1 MTSDADNPIQAQLRR
16 RQAARTR
23 ERPAADSLEPPGP
36 LWRQVRACAPPA
48 YATTPAPTLEQARAH
63 IRAEIDAYLALESPP
78 HMLLVRAVPGVGKT
92 HAGVETAEACADRGW
107 RVAYAGPRHDFFAD
121 VTTIARHP
129 KRWYEWQP
137 RTEGD
142 EDKGVRR
149 TCDWVPEISGWL
161 NKGYQGIDFCARV
174 CGWDYV
180 NNRCLWHRQK
190 NREEPIIFIQHQHV
204 ASGHPLEFRVLIG
217 DENPMQAFLWQWDI
231 PAKQVVPHG
240 MDYAEPLTEILLK
253 LSGLCSGGEL
263 TSGLALMDAL
273 GGAQLVLEA
282 CELYQLPASAL
293 AFADIH
299 SVGEAERADYFH
311 LPQLVPLLTREARAA
326 IEDRLYPPRVIAGK
340 GDLSLLLRRWPDTK
354 LPQHVIWLDATGN
367 QHIYE
372 ELFGR
377 PVKVVDAAPA
387 LQGHITVVTD
397 RANGKG
403 DFKADQAAQ
412 VIRKVAADRGYQRPA
427 VVTFE
432 SAEAALAGEWDS
444 AHFYGARGTNRLEA
458 ADALFVVGAPMPN
471 HEVLLS
477 MAAQIYF
484 KRMVAFGR
492 SWDVRYVPYRYVA
505 PDGRGREYPAGGFW
519 RDADLEALL
528 WQYREAEL
536 IQAVHRARPVLRPV
550 PIYLLSNVPIP
561 ELPVTRL
568 ATMAELLGTIKP
580 VEIRSM
586 YDWQRL
592 QEFVAGRESVTAAEI
607 AAALQVSENTA
618 IKYRDLLAKQP
629 GWELVARKTN
639 TGAGRSTKAAT
650 RRGISLSSK
659 PRVF

>member
-1 MTSDADNPIQAQLRR
+1 MSSEDNPIRAQLRR
-16 RQAARTR
+16 RQAAQAHG
-23 ERPAADSLEPPGP
+23 PAAADSPEPPLGP
-36 LWRQVRACAPPA
+36 LWRQVRTCAPPV
-48 YATTPAPTLEQARAH
+48 YATTPAPTLDQARAH
-63 IRAEIDAYLALESPP
+63 IRVEINAYLALESPA
-78 HMLLVRAVPGVGKT
+78 HLLLIRAVPGVGKT
-92 HAGVETAEACADRGW
+92 HAGVETAETCADRGW

-121 VTTIARHP
+121 VTAIARQP

-253 LSGLCSGGEL
+253 LSGLCSGGEPI
-263 TSGLALMDAL
+263 SGLALMDAL

-311 LPQLVPLLTREARAA
+311 LPQLVPLLAREARAA
-326 IEDRLYPPRVIAGK
+326 IEDRLYPPRIIAGK

-354 LPQHVIWLDATGN
+354 LPRHVIWLDATGN

-387 LQGHITVVTD
+387 LQGHITVITD

-412 VIRKVAADRGYQRPA
+412 VIRKVAADQGYQRPA

-432 SAEAALAGEWDS
+432 SAEAALAGEWAS
-444 AHFYGARGTNRLEA
+444 AHFYGARGTNRLET

-471 HEVLLS
+471 QLVLQRLAS
-477 MAAQIYF
+477 QIYSQ
-484 KRMVAFGR
+484 RMIAFAAPWTTEPVA
-492 SWDVRYVPYRYVA
+492 YRYTD
-505 PDGRGREYPAGGFW
+505 PIDGQGREYPTGGYW
-519 RDADLEALL
+519 RDADLQALV

-536 IQAVHRARPVLRPV
+536 IQAVHRARPVLRAV

-561 ELPVTRL
+561 ELPVNRL
-568 ATMAELLGTIKP
+568 ATMAELLGTP
-580 VEIRSM
+580 ARVDSFEWRRFLA
-586 YDWQRL
+586 W
-592 QEFVAGRESVTAAEI
+592 VNGREFVTAAEI
-607 AAALQVSENTA
+607 ESGMGMSANTA
-618 IKYRDLLAKQP
+618 IKYRDALAQLP
-629 GWELVARKTN
+629 GWEMAARKSSGGRPAKVARRLGLSLTH
-639 TGAGRSTKAAT
+639 TK
-650 RRGISLSSK
+650 
-659 PRVF
+659 RVGLT